1 MMATPVLAR
10 LLIPLLLLPGA
21 ATADTLPF
29 SSAPSVTSQTPCYA
43 AQAQP
48 AIMPNRPQDSRD
60 TAAMAHYQ
68 NWVDYKEK
76 LRRLDDQ
83 LECLA
88 FTYTV
93 DGLTIDGHM
102 VKPKQTGGNKLPV
115 LVDNRGGNIRDTP
128 LSAQE
133 LVRNQMAWAE
143 QGFIVVSSQY
153 RGRRYDEFG
162 GRDVH
167 DVLALVPIIDGMPDA
182 DATRIGMLGIS
193 RGSIMTYLSAAR
205 SKRIKA
211 MAIWGGVSDLL
222 TEVPRRPEME
232 RLMARLIPD
241 YASNR
246 GMPPPWRKNSQSG
259 DSPIS
264 W

>member
-1 MMATPVLAR
+1 M
-10 LLIPLLLLPGA
+10 
-21 ATADTLPF
+21 
-29 SSAPSVTSQTPCYA
+29 TSQTQCYA

-48 AIMPNRPQDSRD
+48 VIMPNRPQDSRD

-102 VKPKQTGGNKLPV
+102 VKPKHTGGNKLPV
-115 LVDNRGGNIRDTP
+115 LVYNRGGNIRDTP

-133 LVRNQMAWAE
+133 LVRNQMEWAE

-153 RGRRYDEFG
+153 RGRG
-162 GRDVH
+162 
-167 DVLALVPIIDGMPDA
+167 
-182 DATRIGMLGIS
+182 
-193 RGSIMTYLSAAR
+193 
-205 SKRIKA
+205 
-211 MAIWGGVSDLL
+211 
-222 TEVPRRPEME
+222 
-232 RLMARLIPD
+232 
-241 YASNR
+241 
-246 GMPPPWRKNSQSG
+246 
-259 DSPIS
+259 
-264 W
+264 